1 MATIPDEKQPDRD
14 FHCPDVESIA
24 STRQHNDSTIAGSE
38 LVDWNLNDPD
48 NPRNWSSSYKYW
60 VTFQLG
66 MLALAASIGSSITAP
81 AGKEIAKYTNI
92 SSEVSV
98 LSISLY
104 ILGFAFG
111 PLCWAPVSEIWG
123 RRWGMLPAMCCLGV
137 FSIGTAVS
145 KTSASIFVTRF
156 FAGVFGSAPVSN
168 VSAALG
174 DIWVPQA
181 RGNAVVL
188 YSIAV
193 VGGPTLGPVIGAA
206 LVANSRL
213 GWRWTEYIEAI
224 WAFTIFAVCLVALPE
239 SYAPVLLGRRAQR
252 LRIEAGRGYYHPYEQ
267 TTLDIRTVITKH
279 FARPLLM
286 LTTEPMVACIACYA
300 SFVYGILYL
309 TLEVFPICFVDLR
322 GMSPVAGSL
331 PFLGLFVGVL
341 AASVLNCANQPRHRR
356 ISEAAG
362 GKPVPEAR
370 LLPVAIAG
378 FIFAIALFWFGWTSN
393 PKFSI
398 WIPIFAAGVIG
409 LGFNVI
415 FNQCINVL
423 VDTYGLYAASAVS
436 ANTFLRSIMAAG
448 FPLLAKPMFHG
459 LGVGPAMSI
468 LGGIAT
474 LMIIVP
480 FLFMKYGL
488 ALRQRSK
495 FAPL

>member
-1 MATIPDEKQPDRD
+1 MTTIPDEKQPDRES
-14 FHCPDVESIA
+14 HCPDVESIA
-24 STRQHNDSTIAGSE
+24 SMSQHNDTTIAGSE
-38 LVDWNLNDPD
+38 LVEWDLDDPE
-48 NPRNWSSSYKYW
+48 NPRNWSNQYKYW
-60 VTFQLG
+60 ITFQLG

-81 AGKEIAKYTNI
+81 AGNAIATYTNI
-92 SSEVSV
+92 SNEVSV

-137 FSIGTAVS
+137 FSIGTAIS
-145 KTSASIFVTRF
+145 KTSASILVTRF

-174 DIWVPQA
+174 DIWAPQA

-193 VGGPTLGPVIGAA
+193 TGGPTLGPIIGAA
-206 LVANSRL
+206 LVVNSRL

-239 SYAPVLLGRRAQR
+239 SYAPVLLGQRAQR
-252 LRIEAGRGYYHPYEQ
+252 LRIETGRGYYHPHEQ
-267 TTLDIRTVITKH
+267 ITLDIRTVVTKH

-309 TLEVFPICFVDLR
+309 TLEVFPFCFVELR
-322 GMSPVAGSL
+322 SMSPVAGSL
-331 PFLGLFVGVL
+331 PFLGLFIGVL
-341 AASVLNCANQPRHRR
+341 AASVLNCANQPRYRR

-370 LLPVAIAG
+370 LLPVSIAG
-378 FIFAIALFWFGWTSN
+378 FIFAISLFWFGWTSD

-398 WIPIFAAGVIG
+398 WIPIFAAGAIG

-468 LGGIAT
+468 LGE
-474 LMIIVP
+474 V
-480 FLFMKYGL
+480 
-488 ALRQRSK
+488 
-495 FAPL
+495 